1 MVAMSP
7 EHLPREI
14 EIQAW
19 RPSTPWSGHTT
30 DDYHRQHRTYGG
42 SQATRSILRLLP
54 NSPGTDSTKSLREM
68 LRRSPTTISL
78 TQDDITRYDE
88 ARKQKL
94 EAQHMAQQ
102 SGSSLENVG
111 TGSRVMNG
119 PADKQKVR
127 TAEQR
132 IMGR

>member
-1 MVAMSP
+1 
-7 EHLPREI
+7 
-14 EIQAW
+14 
-19 RPSTPWSGHTT
+19 
-30 DDYHRQHRTYGG
+30 
-42 SQATRSILRLLP
+42 
-54 NSPGTDSTKSLREM
+54 M